1 MPNTFG
7 HDAVKFSSKTKRR
20 IFSGIKP
27 DILNVL
33 DTQYKNMF
41 HGNFHTDLGSDNSIK
56 IVGIIHLK
64 KKGL

>member
-27 DILNVL
+27 DILK
-33 DTQYKNMF
+33 YKNMF
-41 HGNFHTDLGSDNSIK
+41 HGNFHTDLRSDNSIK

-64 KKGL
+64 KKGW

>member
-33 DTQYKNMF
+33 DTQYKNSRKF
-41 HGNFHTDLGSDNSIK
+41 SHRFSRSDNSIK
-56 IVGIIHLK
+56 TVGVKHLK
-64 KKGL
+64 KKGW